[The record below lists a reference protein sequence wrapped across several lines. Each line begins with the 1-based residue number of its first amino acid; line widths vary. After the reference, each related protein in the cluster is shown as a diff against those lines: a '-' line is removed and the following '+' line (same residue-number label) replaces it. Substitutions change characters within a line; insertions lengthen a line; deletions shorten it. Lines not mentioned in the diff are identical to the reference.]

1 MGIIAPLTTKP
12 SFFRATFA
20 ALQYRNYRLW
30 FFGQLVSLMGTWM
43 QSTAQQY
50 LIYDM
55 TNSTFLLGVVFFA
68 AGIPMLV
75 LSPLTGLL
83 ADRIPRRSMLLT
95 TQSSMMVLAFIM
107 AFLKFTNLIQYWHII
122 ILALLLGICNAF
134 DAPSRH
140 AFAVELV
147 DDRKD
152 LTNAIALNSAMFNA
166 ATIVGPAVSGMVYF
180 LVGPAWCFTINA
192 ISFIAVIVALVL
204 MKIPPVQI
212 VKSHEKALKQ
222 IREGFQCVFSNR
234 VMLWLILSLGMIS
247 LFGFG
252 VASQSPAWAK
262 SILGGDER
270 TNGWMM
276 TFRGIGSLAAAMLVA
291 SSSRGKMHGRLWKA
305 GIFILP
311 VFLALLAVTPWLGLS
326 QTVMT
331 VLTFIFVAFIGASLM
346 LVANTSNGIIQ
357 SIVPDAMRGRVMG
370 IYAMIFMGAMPLGS
384 PVIGA
389 LATRLS
395 LPTTVL
401 IASALML
408 MYSLATLIF
417 NPVMRRLEDNI
428 DPEKPGLKK
437 E

>member
-1 MGIIAPLTTKP
+1 MGISSPLPTRR
-12 SFFRATFA
+12 SIFRTTFA

-30 FFGQLVSLMGTWM
+30 FYGQLVSLVGTWM

-55 TNSTFLLGVVFFA
+55 TDSTFLLGVVFFA

-83 ADRIPRRSMLLT
+83 ADRIPRRTMLII
-95 TQSSMMVLAFIM
+95 TQSSMMLLAFIM
-107 AFLKFTNLIQYWHII
+107 AFLKFTNLIEYWHII

-134 DAPSRH
+134 DAPSRQ

-180 LVGPAWCFTINA
+180 LVGPAWCFTING
-192 ISFIAVIVALVL
+192 ISFIAVIIALL
-204 MKIPPVQI
+204 FMRIQPI
-212 VKSHEKALKQ
+212 VREKSKEKALKQ
-222 IREGFQCVFSNR
+222 IREGFQYAFSNR
-234 VMLWLILSLGMIS
+234 TMMWLILSLGMIS

-262 SILGGDER
+262 TILGGDER

-276 TFRGIGSLAAAMLVA
+276 TFRGIGSLVAAMLVA
-291 SSSRGKMHGRLWKA
+291 SSSRGRTHGKLWKA

-311 VFLALLAVTPWLGLS
+311 VFLMLLAVTAWLDFS
-326 QTVMT
+326 QNTMT
-331 VLTFIFVAFIGASLM
+331 ILTFIFVAFIGASLM

-357 SIVPDAMRGRVMG
+357 SIVPDHMRGRVMG

-384 PVIGA
+384 PIIGA

-401 IASALML
+401 IAGALML
-408 MYSLATLIF
+408 TYSLATLIF
-417 NPVMRRLEDNI
+417 NPRMRHLDENI
-428 DPEKPGLKK
+428 DLDPPVSKT
-437 E
+437 